1 MEREPLKGPWRL
13 KRNGDSVVV
22 VRPDASVVASLL
34 PARVAEAYAIAA
46 APQLLGI
53 CTRIKSVLENN
64 LVVTS
69 EGFKIDCDDLRKDLL
84 TVILRA
90 KGYRKSPNEP

>member
-1 MEREPLKGPWRL
+1 MERKPFGGPWRV
-13 KRNGDSVVV
+13 KRNGDSVAV
-22 VRPDASVVASLL
+22 VRPDASVVASLF

-46 APQLLGI
+46 APQMLGI

-69 EGFKIDCDDLRKDLL
+69 EGFRINCDDLRQDLL
-84 TVILRA
+84 AVILRA
-90 KGYRKSPNEP
+90 EGCRKSPDEP

>member
-1 MEREPLKGPWRL
+1 MERDPFSGPWRL
-13 KRNGDSVVV
+13 KQNGDSVAV

-34 PARVAEAYAIAA
+34 PARIGEAYAIAA
-46 APQLLGI
+46 APQMLGI

-69 EGFKIDCDDLRKDLL
+69 EGFRINCDDLREDLL
-84 TVILRA
+84 AVILRA
-90 KGYRKSPNEP
+90 KGCRKSPDEP